1 MNAWRSYSLSVSRR
15 KRESKKPSTCPHCG
29 KEIDE
34 AIGVSAQWI
43 LAPKAPKV
51 RVNVQALRH
60 KCIKGK
66 KKKRITSREKLCKAL
81 YASTEKRSSTTNK
94 QKKLLRIRIMYNA
107 TVTL

>member
-1 MNAWRSYSLSVSRR
+1 MNAWRSYSSSVSRR
-15 KRESKKPSTCPHCG
+15 KRESKKPSTCLHCG

-34 AIGVSAQWI
+34 AYRRERAADSR
-43 LAPKAPKV
+43 PKVPKV

-60 KCIKGK
+60 KCIKGEI
-66 KKKRITSREKLCKAL
+66 KKRITSLEMLYKAP